1 MTKEQ
6 KFYKALQDIF
16 IGAEIEGEGGF
27 INLMR
32 IKAGYYSQ
40 IEKLLKEDINKAV
53 VKYPLFREE
62 LFDKLHSFF
71 SRYFTES
78 GSIYFNSTPFHN
90 NIYEKVY
97 TDEKDVILFWK
108 TQMLYYVKTDR
119 IFRSMPVEFD
129 GLKFYFDA
137 SQMENKKANEKRAL
151 YFEIKQVREDE
162 TVVFTVKYSE
172 RGTKTKSDEI
182 LKDLKKK
189 NIKITEELLE
199 KAFRIFEKQSEVD
212 FFINKNANAF
222 LQEQFKLWSYQYFWE
237 GAKEWSGD
245 RVNQL
250 QILKSIAFKVIDF
263 ISQFEDELVKVWNKP
278 KFARKSNYV
287 ITLDRITDKKI
298 VEKILK
304 HAGIKDQIKEW
315 QELSIVDGK
324 FKVKDIGDK
333 KYEHL
338 PVDTKYFKD
347 LELEILSLF
356 DDLDNQLDGWLVKS
370 ENYQALNTILPKFK
384 ERAQAIYLDPP
395 FNTGNDFIFLD
406 NFQDSTWLSLM
417 NDRLEYSKA
426 LLSEKGNLYLHLDHF
441 AEHYSK
447 ILLDKIFGPENFKA
461 KITWNTGDNI
471 SGFKSQ
477 AMNWIRQADF
487 IHYYTRTLDGN
498 IFNKAFE
505 VIPKNKNKAGLEEYE
520 KVKNSL
526 GWLDVIGSSKDDLY
540 IEKWSNGS
548 YGKEKFDYKV
558 KAKGTIWNDIY
569 SFQYS
574 EPRETESLS
583 FVSNQKPEN
592 LLRRII
598 QTSAEARAFVFDFF
612 AGSGTTCAVAQK
624 LNRRWLGVE
633 MGDYFKEIYLDTAEI
648 KKSAEKEDGE
658 EIEENIGLDNPA
670 IVEIISETKKTAKV
684 IIKKIGLLGRM
695 KLVLNGDKEFK
706 AIHSPIIR
714 KPHLSKD
721 VNWNGGGFFKYYELE
736 QYEDALKN
744 CKYGAGDL
752 FSKAS
757 DKAYQDYVFMK
768 DEKMLSALEIDYKN
782 KKVKVDLNKLYPD
795 IDIAETLSN
804 LTGKWIK
811 AIKDGEVEFTDGS
824 KANTKELDYKL
835 IKPLIWWE

>member
-1 MTKEQ
+1 MTKET

-16 IGAEIEGEGGF
+16 IGAKIEGEGGF

-53 VKYPLFREE
+53 VKYPAFREE

-119 IFRSMPVEFD
+119 IFRSMPIEFD
-129 GLKFYFDA
+129 GLKFYFNA

-151 YFEIKQVREDE
+151 YFEIKQVCEDE

-182 LKDLKKK
+182 LKNLKKK

-199 KAFRIFEKQSEVD
+199 KAFRVFEKQSEVD

-250 QILKSIAFKVIDF
+250 QILKDIAFKVIDF
-263 ISQFEDELVKVWNKP
+263 ISQFEDELVKIWNKP
-278 KFARKSNYV
+278 KFARNSNYV

-315 QELSIVDGK
+315 QELGIVDGK

-338 PVDTKYFKD
+338 PIDTKYFKD

-356 DDLDNQLDGWLVKS
+356 DDLDNQLDGWLIKS
-370 ENYQALNTILPKFK
+370 ENYQALNTISPKFK
-384 ERAQAIYLDPP
+384 EKVQTIYIDPP
-395 FNTGNDFIFLD
+395 FNTGQDFPYVD
-406 NFQDSTWLSLM
+406 RFQDASWLSLM
-417 NDRLEYSKA
+417 YDRINYSSAFLRKEGNFYYHIDRYA
-426 LLSEKGNLYLHLDHF
+426 YYYSRLLLNN
-441 AEHYSK
+441 
-447 ILLDKIFGPENFKA
+447 IFRENNFKA
-461 KITWNTGDNI
+461 EIAWDTCGIT
-471 SGFKSQ
+471 GFKPGKN
-477 AMNWIRQADF
+477 NWVNNINYILHFSKNDENNYF
-487 IHYYTRTLDGN
+487 TKLFVILD
-498 IFNKAFE
+498 K
-505 VIPKNKNKAGLEEYE
+505 EERE
-520 KVKNSL
+520 RLKL
-526 GWLDVIGSSKDDLY
+526 GWLDLLYDDKTEKYY
-540 IEKWSNGS
+540 IERWNKTLE
-548 YGKEKFDYKV
+548 KEYIETEIKKHPVGMVWTDV
-558 KAKGTIWNDIY
+558 Y
-569 SFQYS
+569 SFLFTQVANN
-574 EPRETESLS
+574 ES
-583 FVSNQKPEN
+583 FFFPTQKPEH
-592 LLRRII
+592 LLRRMI
-598 QTSAEARAFVFDFF
+598 QSSSQQRDIVMDYF
-612 AGSGTTCAVAQK
+612 GGIGTTIAVAHK
-624 LNRRWLGVE
+624 LNRRWLGIE
-633 MGDYFKEIYLDTAEI
+633 MGDHFSTIYQYE
-648 KKSAEKEDGE
+648 GE
-658 EIEENIGLDNPA
+658 
-670 IVEIISETKKTAKV
+670 
-684 IIKKIGLLGRM
+684 KKIGVLGRL
-695 KLVLNGDKEFK
+695 KIVLFGDQIFS
-706 AIHSPIIR
+706 IFGHPR
-714 KPHLSKD
+714 HPQLSRNI
-721 VNWNGGGFFKYYELE
+721 NWNGGGFFKYYELE

-744 CKYGAGDL
+744 CKYSAGDL
-752 FSKAS
+752 FSKTS
-757 DKAYQDYVFMK
+757 DKAYQDYVFIK
-768 DEKMLSALEIDYKN
+768 DEKMLSALEIDHKN
-782 KKVKVDLNKLYPD
+782 KKVKVDFNKLYPD

-811 AIKDGEVEFTDGS
+811 SIRDGEVEFTDGS
-824 KANTKELDYKL
+824 KINTKELDYKL

>member
-6 KFYKALQDIF
+6 KFYKALQDVF
-16 IGAEIEGEGGF
+16 IGAKIEGEGGF

-32 IKAGYYSQ
+32 IKSAYYSQ
-40 IEKLLKEDINKAV
+40 IEKLLKEDINKATE
-53 VKYPLFREE
+53 KYPAFREE
-62 LFDKLHSFF
+62 LFDKLYSFF

-137 SQMENKKANEKRAL
+137 SQIENKKANEKRAL
-151 YFEIKQVREDE
+151 FFEIKQIREDE

-304 HAGIKDQIKEW
+304 HSGFKDQIKEW
-315 QELSIVDGK
+315 QELNIVDSK
-324 FKVKDIGDK
+324 FKIKDVEDK

-347 LELEILSLF
+347 LEIEILSLF
-356 DDLDNQLDGWLVKS
+356 DDLDNQLDGWLIKS

-384 ERAQAIYLDPP
+384 EKAQAIYLDPP

-426 LLSEKGNLYLHLDHF
+426 LLGEKGNLYLHLDHL

-447 ILLDKIFGPENFKA
+447 ILLDKVFGPENFKA

-477 AMNWIRQADF
+477 ALNWIRQADF
-487 IHYYTRTLDGN
+487 IHYYTKTDQN
-498 IFNKAFE
+498 IFVKAFE
-505 VIPKNKNKAGLEEYE
+505 ALDKKDAI
-520 KVKNSL
+520 
-526 GWLDVIGSSKDDLY
+526 GWLDFLGENSKDIF
-540 IEKWSNGS
+540 IEKWENGK
-548 YGKEKFDYKV
+548 YIKQKVGFKV

-574 EPRETESLS
+574 EPRITESLS

-648 KKSAEKEDGE
+648 KKSAEKEDDE

-670 IVEIISETKKTAKV
+670 IVEVISETKKTAKV

-706 AIHSPIIR
+706 AIHSPVIR

-752 FSKAS
+752 FSKTS

-768 DEKMLSALEIDYKN
+768 DEKMLSALEIDYKS

-824 KANTKELDYKL
+824 KINTKELDYKL

>member
-6 KFYKALQDIF
+6 KFYKALQDVF
-16 IGAEIEGEGGF
+16 IGAKIEGEGGF

-53 VKYPLFREE
+53 VKYPAFREE

-129 GLKFYFDA
+129 GFKFYFDA
-137 SQMENKKANEKRAL
+137 SKIENKKANEKRSL
-151 YFEIKQVREDE
+151 IFELSKVRDDG
-162 TVVFTVKYSE
+162 TIVFGVQYSE
-172 RGTKTKSDEI
+172 RGTKTKQDEI
-182 LKDLKKK
+182 LKA
-189 NIKITEELLE
+189 IKRNGIAITEEQLDR
-199 KAFRIFEKQSEVD
+199 AFRIFEKQSEVD
-212 FFINKNANAF
+212 FFINKNAEAF

-237 GAKEWSGD
+237 GAKEWGPD

-250 QILKSIAFKVIDF
+250 QILKSIAFKIIDF
-263 ISQFEDELVKVWNKP
+263 ISQFENELVKIWNKP
-278 KFARKSNYV
+278 KFVKNSNYV
-287 ITLDRITDKKI
+287 ITLDRITDKKLI
-298 VEKILK
+298 EKIRRHK
-304 HAGIKDQIKEW
+304 NHQQQVKEW
-315 QELSIVDGK
+315 EELGI
-324 FKVKDIGDK
+324 DK
-333 KYEHL
+333 NNPKA
-338 PVDTKYFKD
+338 PIDTKYFKD
-347 LELEILSLF
+347 LELEILSQF
-356 DDLDNQLDGWLVKS
+356 DDLDKSLDGWLIKS

-384 ERAQAIYLDPP
+384 EQVQTIYIDPP

-417 NDRLEYSKA
+417 NDRLELAK
-426 LLSEKGNLYLHLDHF
+426 LLLNGKGNLYLHLDHL
-441 AEHYSK
+441 AEHYAK
-447 ILLDKIFGPENFKA
+447 ILLDKVLGPENFKA
-461 KITWNTGDNI
+461 KITWNTGENI

-477 AMNWIRQADF
+477 ALNWIRQADF
-487 IHYYTRTLDGN
+487 IHYYTKTDQN
-498 IFNKAFE
+498 IFYKAFE
-505 VIPKNKNKAGLEEYE
+505 PLDKKDSI
-520 KVKNSL
+520 
-526 GWLDVIGSSKDDLY
+526 GWLDFIGKKASEIF
-540 IEKWSNGS
+540 IEKWKG
-548 YGKEKFDYKV
+548 GKYIRQEIDAKV

-574 EPRETESLS
+574 EPRITESLS

-598 QTSAEARAFVFDFF
+598 QTSSEVGGFVSDFF

-624 LNRRWLGVE
+624 LNRKWLGVE
-633 MGDYFKEIYLDTAEI
+633 MGDYFNEIYLDETEI
-648 KKSAEKEDGE
+648 KKTASESDEN
-658 EIEENIGLDNPA
+658 EENIGLDNPA
-670 IVEIISETKKTAKV
+670 IVEVISETDKTAKV

-695 KLVLNGDKEFK
+695 KIVLNGDKEFK
-706 AIHSPIIR
+706 AIHSPVLR
-714 KPHLSKD
+714 RPHLSKD
-721 VNWNGGGFFKYYELE
+721 VNWDGGGFFKYYELE
-736 QYEDALKN
+736 QYENSLAN
-744 CKYGAGDL
+744 CKYGDSDL

-757 DKAYQDYVFMK
+757 EKAYQDYVFMK

-804 LTGKWIK
+804 LTGEWIK
-811 AIKDGEVEFTDGS
+811 AIKDGEVEFTDGT
-824 KANTKELDYKL
+824 KINTKDLDYKI
-835 IKPLIWWE
+835 IKPLIWW

>member
-1 MTKEQ
+1 
-6 KFYKALQDIF
+6 
-16 IGAEIEGEGGF
+16 
-27 INLMR
+27 
-32 IKAGYYSQ
+32 
-40 IEKLLKEDINKAV
+40 
-53 VKYPLFREE
+53 
-62 LFDKLHSFF
+62 
-71 SRYFTES
+71 
-78 GSIYFNSTPFHN
+78 
-90 NIYEKVY
+90 
-97 TDEKDVILFWK
+97 
-108 TQMLYYVKTDR
+108 
-119 IFRSMPVEFD
+119 
-129 GLKFYFDA
+129 
-137 SQMENKKANEKRAL
+137 
-151 YFEIKQVREDE
+151 
-162 TVVFTVKYSE
+162 
-172 RGTKTKSDEI
+172 
-182 LKDLKKK
+182 
-189 NIKITEELLE
+189 
-199 KAFRIFEKQSEVD
+199 
-212 FFINKNANAF
+212 
-222 LQEQFKLWSYQYFWE
+222 
-237 GAKEWSGD
+237 
-245 RVNQL
+245 
-250 QILKSIAFKVIDF
+250 
-263 ISQFEDELVKVWNKP
+263 
-278 KFARKSNYV
+278 V
-287 ITLDRITDKKI
+287 ITLDRITNKKI
-298 VEKILK
+298 VEKIFK
-304 HAGIKDQIKEW
+304 HAGIKNQIKEW
-315 QELSIVDGK
+315 QELGIVDGK
-324 FKVKDIGDK
+324 FKVKDIENK

-338 PVDTKYFKD
+338 PIDTKYFKN

-356 DDLDNQLDGWLVKS
+356 DDLDNQLDGWLIKS
-370 ENYQALNTILPKFK
+370 ENYQAFNTILSKFK
-384 ERAQAIYLDPP
+384 EKAQAIYLDPP

-426 LLSEKGNLYLHLDHF
+426 LLGEKGNLYLHLDHL

-447 ILLDKIFGPENFKA
+447 ILLDKVFGPENFKA

-477 AMNWIRQADF
+477 ALNWIRQADF
-487 IHYYTRTLDGN
+487 IHYYTKTDQN
-498 IFNKAFE
+498 FFVKAFE
-505 VIPKNKNKAGLEEYE
+505 ALDKKDAI
-520 KVKNSL
+520 
-526 GWLDVIGSSKDDLY
+526 GWLDFLGENSKDIF
-540 IEKWSNGS
+540 IEKWEN
-548 YGKEKFDYKV
+548 EKYIKQKVDFKV

-574 EPRETESLS
+574 EPRITESLS

-658 EIEENIGLDNPA
+658 EVEENIGLDNPA
-670 IVEIISETKKTAKV
+670 IVEVISETKKTAKV

-706 AIHSPIIR
+706 AIHSPVIR

-744 CKYGAGDL
+744 CKYGDGDL
-752 FSKAS
+752 FSKTS

-768 DEKMLSALEIDYKN
+768 DEKMLEALEIDYKN
-782 KKVKVDLNKLYPD
+782 KKVKVDLTKLYPD

-824 KANTKELDYKL
+824 KINTKELDYKL

>member
-1 MTKEQ
+1 MSKEQ
-6 KFYKALQDIF
+6 KFYKALQDVF
-16 IGAEIEGEGGF
+16 IGAKIEGEGGF

-32 IKAGYYSQ
+32 IKASYYSQ
-40 IEKLLKEDINKAV
+40 IEKLLKEDINKALE
-53 VKYPLFREE
+53 KYLAFREE
-62 LFDKLHSFF
+62 LFDKLYSFF

-90 NIYEKVY
+90 DIYEKVY

-137 SQMENKKANEKRAL
+137 SQIENKKANEKRAL
-151 YFEIKQVREDE
+151 FFEIKQVREDE
-162 TVVFTVKYSE
+162 TVVFSVKYSE
-172 RGTKTKSDEI
+172 RGTKTKTDEI

-189 NIKITEELLE
+189 NIAITEEVLE

-212 FFINKNANAF
+212 FFINKNAKAF

-237 GAKEWSGD
+237 GAKEWDAG

-250 QILKSIAFKVIDF
+250 QILKDIAFKIVDF
-263 ISQFEDELVKVWNKP
+263 ISQFEDELVKIWNKP
-278 KFARKSNYV
+278 KFVRKSNYV
-287 ITLDRITDKKI
+287 ITLDRIRDKKL
-298 VEKILK
+298 VEKILR
-304 HAGIKDQIKEW
+304 HGGIKEQIKEW
-315 QELSIVDGK
+315 QELGIVDSK
-324 FKVKDIGDK
+324 FKVKDIS
-333 KYEHL
+333 E
-338 PVDTKYFKD
+338 DTKYQHLPIDTKHFKE

-356 DDLDNQLDGWLVKS
+356 DDLDNQLDGWLIKS

-384 ERAQAIYLDPP
+384 EKAQTIYLDPP

-417 NDRLEYSKA
+417 NDRLEFSKIF
-426 LLSEKGNLYLHLDHF
+426 LNEKGNLYLHLDHL

-447 ILLDKIFGPENFKA
+447 ILLDKVFGSENFKA

-477 AMNWIRQADF
+477 ALNWIRQADF
-487 IHYYTRTLDGN
+487 IHYYTKMDKN
-498 IFNKAFE
+498 IFIKAFE
-505 VIPKNKNKAGLEEYE
+505 AVDK
-520 KVKNSL
+520 KNSI
-526 GWLDVIGSSKDDLY
+526 GWLDLLGKDSKDIFIERWENGKY
-540 IEKWSNGS
+540 IRQKVD
-548 YGKEKFDYKV
+548 FKV

-574 EPRETESLS
+574 EPRITESLS
-583 FVSNQKPEN
+583 FISNQKPEN

-598 QTSAEARAFVFDFF
+598 QTSSDVRGFVFDFF

-624 LNRRWLGVE
+624 LNRRWVSVE
-633 MGDYFKEIYLDTAEI
+633 MGDYFKEIYLDTTEVKKIAE
-648 KKSAEKEDGE
+648 EDE
-658 EIEENIGLDNPA
+658 EDEENIVLDNPA
-670 IVEIISETKKTAKV
+670 IVEIISETKKTTKV

-695 KLVLNGDKEFK
+695 KIVLNGDKVFK
-706 AIHSPIIR
+706 AIHSPVLR

-721 VNWNGGGFFKYYELE
+721 VNWQGGGFFKYFELE
-736 QYEDALKN
+736 QYEDALAN
-744 CKYGAGDL
+744 CKYVDSDL
-752 FSKAS
+752 FSKAG
-757 DKAYQDYVFMK
+757 DKVYQDYVFMK
-768 DEKMLSALEIDYKN
+768 DEKMLSALEIDHKN
-782 KKVKVDLNKLYPD
+782 NKVKVDLTKLYPD

-811 AIKDGEVEFTDGS
+811 RISDGEVEFTDGT
-824 KANTKELDYKL
+824 KINTKDLDYKL
-835 IKPLIWWE
+835 IKPLIWW

>member
-1 MTKEQ
+1 MTKET

-16 IGAEIEGEGGF
+16 IGAKIEGEGGF

-53 VKYPLFREE
+53 VKYPAFREE

-119 IFRSMPVEFD
+119 IFKSMPVEFD

-137 SQMENKKANEKRAL
+137 SQIENKKANEKRAL

-162 TVVFTVKYSE
+162 TVAFTVKYSE

-304 HAGIKDQIKEW
+304 HSGFKDQIKEW
-315 QELSIVDGK
+315 QELNIVDSK
-324 FKVKDIGDK
+324 FKIKDVEDK

-347 LELEILSLF
+347 LEIEILSLF
-356 DDLDNQLDGWLVKS
+356 DDLDNQLDGWLIKS

-384 ERAQAIYLDPP
+384 EKAQAIYLDPP

-426 LLSEKGNLYLHLDHF
+426 LLGEKGNLYLHLDHL

-447 ILLDKIFGPENFKA
+447 ILLDKVFGPENFKA

-477 AMNWIRQADF
+477 ALNWIRQADF
-487 IHYYTRTLDGN
+487 IHYYTKTDQN
-498 IFNKAFE
+498 IFVKAFE
-505 VIPKNKNKAGLEEYE
+505 ALDKKDAI
-520 KVKNSL
+520 
-526 GWLDVIGSSKDDLY
+526 GWLDFLGENSKDIF
-540 IEKWSNGS
+540 IEKWENGK
-548 YGKEKFDYKV
+548 YIKQKVDFKV

-574 EPRETESLS
+574 EPRITESLS

-648 KKSAEKEDGE
+648 KKSAEKEDDE

-670 IVEIISETKKTAKV
+670 IVEVISETKKTAKV

-706 AIHSPIIR
+706 AIHSPVIR

-752 FSKAS
+752 FSKTS

-782 KKVKVDLNKLYPD
+782 KKVKVDLSKLYPD

-811 AIKDGEVEFTDGS
+811 VIKDGEVEFTDGS
-824 KANTKELDYKL
+824 KINTKELDYKL

>member
-1 MTKEQ
+1 MTKET

-16 IGAEIEGEGGF
+16 IGAKIEGEGGF

-53 VKYPLFREE
+53 VKYPAFREE

-182 LKDLKKK
+182 LKNLKKK

-263 ISQFEDELVKVWNKP
+263 ISQFEDELVKIWNKP
-278 KFARKSNYV
+278 KFVKNSNYV

-304 HAGIKDQIKEW
+304 HAGFKDQIKEW
-315 QELSIVDGK
+315 QELNIVDSK
-324 FKVKDIGDK
+324 FKIKDVEDK

-338 PVDTKYFKD
+338 PIDTKYFKD

-356 DDLDNQLDGWLVKS
+356 DDLDNQLDGWLIKS

-384 ERAQAIYLDPP
+384 EKAQVIYLDPP

-406 NFQDSTWLSLM
+406 NFQDSTWLSLI

-426 LLSEKGNLYLHLDHF
+426 LLGEKGNLYLHLDHL

-447 ILLDKIFGPENFKA
+447 ILLDKVFGPENFKA

-477 AMNWIRQADF
+477 ALNWIRQADF
-487 IHYYTRTLDGN
+487 IHYYTKTDQN
-498 IFNKAFE
+498 IFVKAFE
-505 VIPKNKNKAGLEEYE
+505 ALDKKDAIVWIDF
-520 KVKNSL
+520 L
-526 GWLDVIGSSKDDLY
+526 GENSKDIF
-540 IEKWSNGS
+540 IEKWENGK
-548 YGKEKFDYKV
+548 YIKQKVDFKV

-574 EPRETESLS
+574 EPRITESLS

-648 KKSAEKEDGE
+648 KKSAEKEDDE

-670 IVEIISETKKTAKV
+670 IVEVISETKKTAKV

-706 AIHSPIIR
+706 AIHSPVIR

-736 QYEDALKN
+736 QYEEALAN
-744 CKYGAGDL
+744 CKYEDGDL
-752 FSKAS
+752 FNSSSKLP
-757 DKAYQDYVFMK
+757 YQEYVFMK

-804 LTGKWIK
+804 ITGKWIK

-824 KANTKELDYKL
+824 KINTKELDYKL